1 MLRRTRPWR
10 TGSALLKRRAP
21 VLWEDLAAGWGRAA
35 AVVGEPLQMARDYP
49 LSLAVGLK
57 HRAAFSDVQCFV
69 MFVGY
74 PRSGHTIVGSLLNA
88 HPNIVMGHR
97 LRVLRYVAARFRRE
111 QLLAMVL
118 LSDRRF
124 EKLGRVGSKRYNYS
138 VPGQWQGRHS
148 KIRVIGDSNVVNTFV
163 RRRPELL
170 PQLAA
175 IVGVPTR
182 MIHVVR
188 NPFDNISTMSM
199 RNRLTLSEATERYFW
214 LCDGIEPMRLA
225 TAHGDWFD
233 LRHEDLL
240 EDAAGWLR
248 RLCEFVGVPADRSY
262 LEACAT
268 IVYRRPHHSRH
279 EVEWSSEMIE
289 RVQAKIEEYPF
300 LKGYS
305 YEDAATEPA
314 LRDG

>member
-1 MLRRTRPWR
+1 MPGQCRRWHGGQRKGEEEDAGKPPRAGRSSDHGRIRRGEGEVNDRRGGKHPLAAGSRRRGATGSISIDGDQNLDRMLRRTRPWR

-97 LRVLRYVAARFRRE
+97 LRVLRYVAAKFRRE

-188 NPFDNISTMSM
+188 NP
-199 RNRLTLSEATERYFW
+199 
-214 LCDGIEPMRLA
+214 
-225 TAHGDWFD
+225 
-233 LRHEDLL
+233 
-240 EDAAGWLR
+240 
-248 RLCEFVGVPADRSY
+248 
-262 LEACAT
+262 
-268 IVYRRPHHSRH
+268 
-279 EVEWSSEMIE
+279 
-289 RVQAKIEEYPF
+289 
-300 LKGYS
+300 
-305 YEDAATEPA
+305 
-314 LRDG
+314 